1 MNPVLPQAAAP
12 AAGAAALANSLL
24 LDRTTSARVFA
35 AQIVAM
41 PLSFSP
47 GFGGLFEIVSVPQT
61 FGFGGIFEIVSVPQ
75 MLLHVSI
82 SADDQASDAFTTA
95 VISFTPTNTTGAYC
109 RYNCLPRHTCRL
121 FQRRR
126 PSHFCRFTHRI
137 WRQCPCLCRC
147 YPHCHLLSPVCLSP
161 GPRHVRAFENR
172 SHKPQA
178 ASATLSIRNPPA
190 PPAAIDF

>member
-12 AAGAAALANSLL
+12 TAGAATLANSLL

-35 AQIVAM
+35 AQIVSM

-61 FGFGGIFEIVSVPQ
+61 
-75 MLLHVSI
+75 LLYVSI
-82 SADDQASDAFTTA
+82 SADDQASDAFKTA
-95 VISFTPTNTTGAYC
+95 VISFTPTNTTAAYC

-126 PSHFCRFTHRI
+126 PSHFCCFTHWI
-137 WRQCPCLCRC
+137 WRQCPCLCC
-147 YPHCHLLSPVCLSP
+147 CFPHRHLLSCVSP
-161 GPRHVRAFENR
+161 LARSMYVHAFENCEPG
-172 SHKPQA
+172 SHKPGFIHHTQH
-178 ASATLSIRNPPA
+178 SQSICTSGC
-190 PPAAIDF
+190 D

>member
-35 AQIVAM
+35 AQIVSM
-41 PLSFSP
+41 PLSLSP

-61 FGFGGIFEIVSVPQ
+61 FGFGGLFEVVSVPQ

-95 VISFTPTNTTGAYC
+95 VISFTPTNTIGAYC
-109 RYNCLPRHTCRL
+109 RYNWLPRHTCRL
-121 FQRRR
+121 FQSRR
-126 PSHFCRFTHRI
+126 PSHFCCFTHWI
-137 WRQCPCLCRC
+137 WRQCPCLCC
-147 YPHCHLLSPVCLSP
+147 CFPHRHLLSCVSP
-161 GPRHVRAFENR
+161 LARSMYVHAFENCEPG
-172 SHKPQA
+172 SHKPGFIHHTQH
-178 ASATLSIRNPPA
+178 SQSICTSGC
-190 PPAAIDF
+190 D